1 MSDLERAA
9 SRTADGLRVLLS
21 RIGGFALSAAKVAF
35 VIGVATFAT
44 GWWVFDGSRP
54 AWLVIGGI
62 ICVAPFVAAL
72 VAWYRVQ
79 RTMRFAPSLL
89 GDVRTF
95 MNESRDAAD
104 TVLIYDSDERL
115 IATSRNY
122 APLRARVEQRRKDL
136 PALWAGL
143 RAVTTLPALA
153 AIAIL
158 GTLAVGALG
167 TILLIGGLID

>member
-9 SRTADGLRVLLS
+9 TRTADGLRLLLA
-21 RIGGFALSAAKVAF
+21 RIGGFALAAARVAF
-35 VIGVATFAT
+35 LIGVATFAT
-44 GWWVFDGSRP
+44 GWWVFDRSRST
-54 AWLVIGGI
+54 WLVIGGAL
-62 ICVAPFVAAL
+62 CAAPFVAAL
-72 VAWYRVQ
+72 VAWYRVR
-79 RTMRFAPSLL
+79 RTMRFAPALL
-89 GDVRTF
+89 GDVHTF
-95 MNESRDAAD
+95 MNQSREAAD
-104 TVLIYDSDERL
+104 TVMIYDSDERL
-115 IATSRNY
+115 IATSRTY

-143 RAVTTLPALA
+143 RAVTTLPLLA